1 MQQGPVVLFDGV
13 CNFCNRA
20 VNFILRHEKKAVLK
34 FAPLQSEAGRRL
46 ARQYGLNSDEPES
59 LVLIEEEKLYLRS
72 SAALRISRYL
82 RGGWPLM
89 IGFIIVPTVIRDLVY
104 RWIAANRYRWFGR
117 RSQCMVPTEE
127 NRSRFINV

>member
-20 VNFILRHEKKAVLK
+20 VNFILRHEKKAILK

-46 ARQYGLNSDEPES
+46 ARQYGLNSDQPES

-72 SAALRISRYL
+72 SAALRICRYL

-127 NRSRFINV
+127 NRSRFINE

>member
-46 ARQYGLNSDEPES
+46 ARQYGLNSDQPES

-72 SAALRISRYL
+72 SAALRICRYL

-127 NRSRFINV
+127 NRSRFINE